1 VKLGV
6 ARWPEKP
13 REPDS
18 LTSNCSVD
26 KPSVMEGSNDL
37 VQATATATDSY
48 GHPLTYNWT
57 ATGGKISGN
66 GPYARWE
73 SSGTA
78 PGSYALTA
86 LVDDGAGKTSNCSAS
101 VMVLPK
107 PAAPGGEN
115 K

>member
-1 VKLGV
+1 
-6 ARWPEKP
+6 
-13 REPDS
+13 
-18 LTSNCSVD
+18 
-26 KPSVMEGSNDL
+26 MEGSNDL

-73 SSGTA
+73 SSGAA

-86 LVDDGAGKTSNCSAS
+86 LVDDGAGKTSSCSAS
-101 VMVLPK
+101 VKVQPRPGA
-107 PAAPGGEN
+107 PAGEN